1 MTRRHAR
8 TDLLDRVSVP
18 DLWPDIQRRAPGSPG
33 EVGPPSNGRP
43 AAVAVALIVAIL
55 GVGLSVYALSGVR
68 HAGGPVGPSPAA
80 PPTGPLIAFTT
91 ASRDSGV
98 NPDLRIAVM
107 RPDGSE
113 VTRLTTGQE
122 PDTYI
127 TRYGYSQDLDPEWSP
142 DGQTIYFLRRYSES
156 VYSLCSVTSSGK
168 GFDIIVRDFPSGEFA
183 LSPAGTQVAF
193 AGDHGMH
200 AMDID
205 GSNDHL
211 LAHVEHLPYGV
222 PASWSPN
229 GKAIAFVSGLQQL
242 WIVDVTSGRLTRL
255 LPGAQVTTALWDPAG
270 GKIAI
275 SMQRRSRVFSSQ
287 VWTVGPDGTGA
298 RRITDRRG
306 NWIPAAWSPDGSR
319 LLLGRLDD
327 RSRDH
332 GLAVFNADGSGPVV
346 IEPTSP
352 SAWAA
357 WRA

>member
-193 AGDHGMH
+193 AGGSRD
-200 AMDID
+200 ARD
-205 GSNDHL
+205 GHRWIERS
-211 LAHVEHLPYGV
+211 
-222 PASWSPN
+222 SPRPCRAPSLR
-229 GKAIAFVSGLQQL
+229 GSCLVVSERQGDR
-242 WIVDVTSGRLTRL
+242 VRLGS
-255 LPGAQVTTALWDPAG
+255 PTALDRRCHKRSTHATAPRCSGDHRALG
-270 GKIAI
+270 SSGEQDRDLDATKEPSVLI
-275 SMQRRSRVFSSQ
+275 SSLDRRSR
-287 VWTVGPDGTGA
+287 
-298 RRITDRRG
+298 RDRR
-306 NWIPAAWSPDGSR
+306 PS
-319 LLLGRLDD
+319 
-327 RSRDH
+327 DH
-332 GLAVFNADGSGPVV
+332 
-346 IEPTSP
+346 
-352 SAWAA
+352 
-357 WRA
+357 R